1 MIPQY
6 DELNE
11 SFSHNHMTFDPLD
24 MVECWL
30 MVNNARVPNV
40 SYTMNFPNKDYYS
53 RLYAALLEAVLNIN
67 AET

>member
-1 MIPQY
+1 
-6 DELNE
+6 
-11 SFSHNHMTFDPLD
+11 MTFDPLD